1 MTHLDAEKLLGGH
14 AAGILTPEEK
24 QVLFT
29 AALANQELFN
39 ALADEEA
46 LRELLADP
54 DTRRHLLALLAEPT
68 PAKISPF
75 WHRPALLGL
84 AASFFVLVTTS
95 VVLWQRDRPL
105 PSLPLAKEKAVVPPT
120 LAEPPAARV
129 AAEQDSVSKFG
140 AAGLHSETRAKG
152 GAAGTPPTIASAPP
166 AEKATL
172 ADTLT
177 ASERGLMKAEAA
189 PVHPPELKKRDA
201 AKAQPAAGAEV
212 VAETA
217 PQLALSKEPS
227 PALARSARETPA
239 GVSGKIQPPTAP
251 IYALERMENGK
262 IRLSVT
268 WATGYQLYAIKRSA
282 VGPTVLRPITT
293 ATQAAGTTLDTFE
306 CTLGPDEHV
315 DLYLVFKPVQD
326 PKRLPADGPFEGFR
340 TRVL

>member
-1 MTHLDAEKLLGGH
+1 MTPHAAEKLLGGY
-14 AAGILTPEEK
+14 AAGILTQEET
-24 QVLFT
+24 QLLFT
-29 AALANQELFN
+29 AALEHQELFN

-54 DTRRHLLALLAEPT
+54 AARAQLLALLAEPT
-68 PAKISPF
+68 TVKITPF
-75 WHRPALLGL
+75 WRRPAMLGL

-105 PSLPLAKEKAVVPPT
+105 PSLPLAKEKAVESTPPS
-120 LAEPPAARV
+120 EKPAAKV
-129 AAEQDSVSKFG
+129 AVEQDSASKG
-140 AAGLHSETRAKG
+140 AAAGLHSETRTKG
-152 GAAGTPPTIASAPP
+152 GAAGTPPAIASAPP
-166 AEKATL
+166 ADKATL

-177 ASERGLMKAEAA
+177 AREQGLLKAEAA

-201 AKAQPAAGAEV
+201 AKALPAAGAEM

-251 IYALERMENGK
+251 IYALERLENGK

-306 CTLGPDEHV
+306 YTLGPDEHV
-315 DLYLVFKPVQD
+315 DLYMVSKPVQD
-326 PKRLPADGPFEGFR
+326 PKRLPADGPFEEFR